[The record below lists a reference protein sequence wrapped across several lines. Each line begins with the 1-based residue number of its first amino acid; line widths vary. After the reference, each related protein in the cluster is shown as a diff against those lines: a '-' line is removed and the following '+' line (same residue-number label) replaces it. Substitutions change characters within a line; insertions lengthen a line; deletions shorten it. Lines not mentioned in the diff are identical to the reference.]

1 MIIMKIRPSS
11 VLLGLG
17 VAVLSLSFG
26 CSDKHKTSPEFKY
39 IKKDLTPELV
49 GISERDVDIQRN
61 MAVVSNTNMRLFWS
75 DLGRAFFFEAPSS
88 LSPYDVVGTSGQ
100 PTQ

>member
-1 MIIMKIRPSS
+1 MKIRSSS

-17 VAVLSLSFG
+17 VTALALSTG
-26 CSDKHKTSPEFKY
+26 CSGDKTSADFSD
-39 IKKDLTPELV
+39 IKSNLTPELV
-49 GISERDVDIQRN
+49 GMSERDVDIERN
-61 MAVVSNTNMRLFWS
+61 MAVVSNTNLRLFWS